1 MKYQIIAI
9 TNPHSSN
16 AARVKKKVRR
26 LEKKLG
32 VEISCISSERDPL
45 VFKKK
50 FAKEIKKYDH
60 KPTIVLIGGG
70 DGTVHQVVKATI
82 DSPEPQQKNTI
93 LLPVWGGNANDF
105 AYMLNGMAVG
115 KDLYKVITKGR
126 VVKIHPLEIE
136 LKQKSSSTIAHAI
149 CYASFGASAFAAD
162 IIDKTGAARQGI
174 FRNITAVVLIKEFMR
189 VISAFVHAPPFKAR
203 INGKRVTIFEQVF
216 TNGSR
221 IAKIERL
228 PVNLTDKA
236 FYTVGHQPNKHQGI
250 LIRIIKILTGKRVGE
265 VTSKP
270 VSFQVKES
278 ILGQYDG
285 EVIKIPDNTHVEI
298 RVSEKYIYALST
310 RLKNN

>member
-16 AARVKKKVRR
+16 AARVRKKVKR
-26 LEKKLG
+26 LERKLG
-32 VEISCISSERDPL
+32 FNITCISSERDPL

-50 FAKEIKKYDH
+50 FAEEIKKYNH
-60 KPTIVLIGGG
+60 KPTVVLIGGG

-82 DSPEPQQKNTI
+82 DSSEPQQKNTI

-115 KDLYKVITKGR
+115 KDLYKVITRGQ
-126 VVKIHPLEIE
+126 VIKIHPLEIE
-136 LKQKSSSTIAHAI
+136 LSQKSSKTIAHAI

-162 IIDKTGAARQGI
+162 IIDKTGAARSGV
-174 FRNITAVVLIKEFMR
+174 FRNITAIVLAKELFR
-189 VISAFVHAPPFKAR
+189 IVSAFIHAPPFKAR

-221 IAKIERL
+221 IAKVDRL
-228 PVNLTDKA
+228 PVTLTDKA
-236 FYTVGHQPNKHQGI
+236 FYTVGHEPSRHPKII
-250 LIRIIKILTGKRVGE
+250 LRILKLLTGKSVGK
-265 VTSKP
+265 VTSQP
-270 VSFQVKES
+270 VTFEVRES

-285 EVIKIPDNTHVEI
+285 EVIKIPDNTKVEI
-298 RVSEKYIYALST
+298 RVSKKYIYALST
-310 RLKNN
+310 RLKN